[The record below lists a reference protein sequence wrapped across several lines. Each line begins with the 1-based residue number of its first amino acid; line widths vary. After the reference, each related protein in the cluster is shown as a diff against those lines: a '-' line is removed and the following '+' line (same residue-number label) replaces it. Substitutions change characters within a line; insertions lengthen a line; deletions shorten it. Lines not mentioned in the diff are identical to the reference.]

1 MKTCKLTILDEVNVK
16 FTGIEEPSIRKQ
28 MMDCVKEI
36 DHRAKYTPAGR
47 MGRWNGEV
55 GFMTV
60 GGNTYLHLLYVPCSD
75 KKSKHFGKSMMDV
88 LTESGYH
95 VDVEDKRKVNIDI
108 PFEPIDDQYLADI
121 TFPAGHPAEGQ
132 PIILREH
139 QVKVI
144 NSLLANRHG
153 IGLAATGSGKTLI
166 CAALA
171 RKVQQYGRTIVIVPS
186 TDLVTQTE
194 EDYQLCGLDV
204 GVVYGGRKEFHHTHT
219 ICTWQ
224 SLNSLWKQY
233 KRKPE
238 GHVEWEE
245 HDLEKLLDGVVNV
258 IVDECQSSSADSLT
272 NVLGKIM
279 NDIPLRWG
287 LTGTIPKDKI
297 SEKKININVGNVV
310 VEVKAS
316 ELQDKGILSKCHV
329 DVIKLKSSL
338 KFNSFPDETKW
349 LTTDPKRIKFISK
362 FTEQISKQGNT
373 LILVDRVQTG
383 KDLVNLLGGDATF
396 VYGDTKK
403 KDRKKAYG
411 AANTGNNGI
420 TIATY
425 GVAAVGINIPRI
437 FNLIL
442 VEPGKSFVRV
452 IQSIGRGLRRAKD
465 KDFVQIYDFC
475 SSTKFSQKHS
485 TERKK
490 FYKEANYSFNETIV
504 DEHIWNQ

>member
-1 MKTCKLTILDEVNVK
+1 
-16 FTGIEEPSIRKQ
+16 
-28 MMDCVKEI
+28 
-36 DHRAKYTPAGR
+36 
-47 MGRWNGEV
+47 
-55 GFMTV
+55 
-60 GGNTYLHLLYVPCSD
+60 
-75 KKSKHFGKSMMDV
+75 
-88 LTESGYH
+88 
-95 VDVEDKRKVNIDI
+95 
-108 PFEPIDDQYLADI
+108 
-121 TFPAGHPAEGQ
+121 
-132 PIILREH
+132 
-139 QVKVI
+139 
-144 NSLLANRHG
+144 
-153 IGLAATGSGKTLI
+153 
-166 CAALA
+166 
-171 RKVQQYGRTIVIVPS
+171 
-186 TDLVTQTE
+186 
-194 EDYQLCGLDV
+194 LCGLDV

-238 GHVEWEE
+238 GHVEWDE

-258 IVDECQSSSADSLT
+258 IVDECQSAQAESLT

-279 NDIPLRWG
+279 SDIPLRWG

-297 SEKKININVGNVV
+297 SEKKINVNVGNVV
-310 VEVKAS
+310 VEVNAS
-316 ELQDKGILSKCHV
+316 ELQEKGILSKCHV
-329 DVIKLKSSL
+329 DVMKLESQL

-349 LTTDPKRIKFISK
+349 LTTDPKRIKFIANFSK
-362 FTEQISKQGNT
+362 AASQYGNT

-383 KDLVNLLGGDATF
+383 KDLVNMIGGDATF

-475 SSTKFSQKHS
+475 STTKFSKKHS

-490 FYKEANYSFNETIV
+490 FYKEANYSYK
-504 DEHIWNQ
+504 EHSIPESQWNI